1 LEAEIGWSN
10 GWPMAPASPSGLPR
24 KRWPLTAVCSPP
36 RDDDEYSDARVELT
50 LALGRAPWQH
60 DVWAASTDE
69 PPAYIKGP
77 WRIEDYKKTR
87 EVRRELERAKAMW

>member
-1 LEAEIGWSN
+1 MATNRTSISRDPAKRITPKALAAYRRLLAAE
-10 GWPMAPASPSGLPR
+10 
-24 KRWPLTAVCSPP
+24 
-36 RDDDEYSDARVELT
+36 DDDEYSDARVELT
-50 LALGRAPWQH
+50 LALGRAPWQY

-87 EVRRELERAKAMW
+87 EIRRELERAKAMW